1 MPISLSSLRITLRL
15 KDVPDFTRPL
25 RAHCSREKV
34 QVLVGQ
40 YLIFHAEFKRR
51 DGIRRVDRL
60 VYVGCKHPSRSRY
73 TCSSI
78 RTGLFLNM
86 PLLNIAPTDLIDIAV
101 VGLLLWGLVI
111 WTRRVHARMALIGL
125 AFLGGF
131 YLLAR
136 QFELLLTAWI
146 FQGFFAVL
154 VVLLVVVFQDD
165 LRRLFEQIAAL
176 GLRRKAS
183 RPESGSLGVLV
194 RGLRQLA
201 DKRRGALVV
210 LPGREPV
217 ERHLQGGVSLD
228 ATISEELL
236 DSLFDPGSAGHDG
249 ALVMRADKL
258 ERFAVHLPLSENRD
272 ELGPG
277 GTRHAA
283 ALGLA
288 ERSDAL
294 CLVVSEERGTIG
306 IAADGRLEV
315 LEDSGELLD
324 RIQGH
329 LQRAGATSQPRLAWS
344 WWGRR
349 LAEAVVSFALAS
361 VAWMTL
367 VPGAAQEEVTHY
379 VPVVVSNMPKGFAL
393 VGVKPSAVAV
403 TVAGPRRAM
412 LLARSEDFRLV
423 IDADLVSLGRR
434 TFAVAADAVR
444 HETDLQVI
452 KVDPPKVRLAVTKE

>member
-1 MPISLSSLRITLRL
+1 
-15 KDVPDFTRPL
+15 
-25 RAHCSREKV
+25 
-34 QVLVGQ
+34 
-40 YLIFHAEFKRR
+40 
-51 DGIRRVDRL
+51 
-60 VYVGCKHPSRSRY
+60 
-73 TCSSI
+73 
-78 RTGLFLNM
+78 M
-86 PLLNIAPTDLIDIAV
+86 PLLDIAPTDLIDIAV

-136 QFELLLTAWI
+136 QFELQLTAWI

-201 DKRRGALVV
+201 EKRRGALLV

-217 ERHLQGGVSLD
+217 ERHLQGGIYLD
-228 ATISEELL
+228 AAISEELL
-236 DSLFDPGSAGHDG
+236 DSLFDAGSAGHDG
-249 ALVMRADKL
+249 ALVMRDNKL

-306 IAADGRLEV
+306 IAADGRLDV
-315 LEDSGELLD
+315 LEDPGELLD
-324 RIQGH
+324 RVQEH
-329 LQRAGATSQPRLAWS
+329 LQRAGTTGKPRLAWG

-349 LAEAVVSFALAS
+349 LAEAVVSFALAAA
-361 VAWMTL
+361 AWLVL
-367 VPGAAQEEVTHY
+367 VPGAAQEEVTHQ
-379 VPVVVSNMPKGFAL
+379 VPVAVTNMPIGYAL
-393 VGVKPSAVAV
+393 VGIKPPVVAV

-423 IDADLVSLGRR
+423 IDADLVNLGRR
-434 TFAVAADAVR
+434 TFAVAADSVR

-452 KVDPPKVRLAVTKE
+452 QVDPPKVKLAVKKE